1 MIPIE
6 PDTVN
11 TGEGKC
17 EKVFFVCR
25 KELSNLVRSTLILVC
40 NWSFFVYQKRIGLD
54 GKPFGSSLQMP

>member
-17 EKVFFVCR
+17 EKFFSYD
-25 KELSNLVRSTLILVC
+25 EMNDLIL
-40 NWSFFVYQKRIGLD
+40 
-54 GKPFGSSLQMP
+54 